1 LLLKLV
7 AFQFV
12 PRHDILEIK
21 PNHCQH
27 VQLDL
32 LSFLMQLIFHF
43 FKERWFVKFKFGSFR
58 LWFILVGE
66 ADVELDGRVL
76 VLALGSD
83 EMRDSTGDI
92 LVELGEGVLARE
104 SAEDVDGYAKHSCF
118 KL

>member
-1 LLLKLV
+1 
-7 AFQFV
+7 
-12 PRHDILEIK
+12 
-21 PNHCQH
+21 
-27 VQLDL
+27 
-32 LSFLMQLIFHF
+32 M
-43 FKERWFVKFKFGSFR
+43 KFKFGSFR

-104 SAEDVDGYAKHSCF
+104 STEDVDGYAKNSCF